1 MKCSIIS
8 SRPLGVFSSRF
19 FVFKFIVHA
28 LPTLY
33 TYHPS
38 LNKLYKTFIKVMKMS
53 RLRKSVI
60 DLKKMYP
67 KKTYIRSIRSSGVG
81 KCFFLRAQGWGIDHQ
96 ETKNLANPR
105 SMPRRH
111 GNRSKLNHALLVY
124 RDLNCLHGF
133 CIKEVCNVKLWIN
146 TLYYSTIMS
155 FYHIRSRGQAKY
167 EAVIHRSVLV

>member
-8 SRPLGVFSSRF
+8 RRPLGVFSSRF

-53 RLRKSVI
+53 RLRKSII

-81 KCFFLRAQGWGIDHQ
+81 KCFFLRAQGWGTDHQ

-111 GNRSKLNHALLVY
+111 GNRSKLNHATSISRLELSSWVLY
-124 RDLNCLHGF
+124 KGGLQ
-133 CIKEVCNVKLWIN
+133 CIVVNKHSIFKDQTQVS
-146 TLYYSTIMS
+146 LY
-155 FYHIRSRGQAKY
+155 FW
-167 EAVIHRSVLV
+167 

>member
-8 SRPLGVFSSRF
+8 SKPLGVFSSRF

-81 KCFFLRAQGWGIDHQ
+81 KCFFLRAQGWGTDHQ

-111 GNRSKLNHALLVY
+111 GNRSKLNHATSISRLELSSWVLHKGGLQCKVVNKYSLLFPYYVILPY
-124 RDLNCLHGF
+124 
-133 CIKEVCNVKLWIN
+133 KVKRTSKIRGRN
-146 TLYYSTIMS
+146 TP
-155 FYHIRSRGQAKY
+155 
-167 EAVIHRSVLV
+167 